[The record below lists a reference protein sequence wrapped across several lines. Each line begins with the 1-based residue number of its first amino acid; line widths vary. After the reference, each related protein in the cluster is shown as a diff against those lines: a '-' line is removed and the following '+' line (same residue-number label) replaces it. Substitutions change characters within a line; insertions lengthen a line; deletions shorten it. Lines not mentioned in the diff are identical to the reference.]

1 MSINNISVL
10 IPAYKPSSEMLNLL
24 KELSK
29 DNYENII
36 VVADGGGEEFAGIF
50 SEAESIKGVEV
61 VYHYINM
68 GKGRA
73 LKTGIN
79 HYLNTSGADS
89 IGVVTADADGQHLP
103 KDIKRVALEM
113 LDTKDTMILG
123 SRQLGKDVPFKSK
136 AGNTIT
142 RWVFSVVSG
151 TKVYDTQTGLRAIP
165 REYLAEILQLAGEKY
180 EYEMSMLMEL
190 KNLNLGVKEI
200 TIETVY
206 HNNNEGSHFNPI
218 ADSWKIYRV
227 ILGYVMSSA
236 FSAIVDIVLFSYF
249 FL

>member
-1 MSINNISVL
+1 M
-10 IPAYKPSSEMLNLL
+10 
-24 KELSK
+24 
-29 DNYENII
+29 
-36 VVADGGGEEFAGIF
+36 
-50 SEAESIKGVEV
+50 
-61 VYHYINM
+61 
-68 GKGRA
+68 
-73 LKTGIN
+73 
-79 HYLNTSGADS
+79 
-89 IGVVTADADGQHLP
+89 VTADADGQHLP

-113 LDTKDTMILG
+113 VDNKDTMILG

-151 TKVYDTQTGLRAIP
+151 TKIYDTQTGLRAIP

-190 KNLNLGVKEI
+190 KSLNLGVKEI

-249 FL
+249 FFNIV